1 LTDRWQH
8 TRHRKT
14 TPAARRASRE
24 SGGTAPS
31 GILRVLSQFSADD
44 LDWHAVLV
52 VAQEQR
58 RLIRSAP
65 SVDLLD
71 EGGILTAPW

>member
-1 LTDRWQH
+1 M
-8 TRHRKT
+8 
-14 TPAARRASRE
+14 
-24 SGGTAPS
+24 PS

-58 RLIRSAP
+58 RLVRSGP
-65 SVDLLD
+65 RVDLLD
-71 EGGILTAPW
+71 EGGIRTAPW